1 MGGERTQFLVSL
13 LLPALPGA
21 GTLPARKTG
30 TRLRSFSICQG
41 GSPTTSSEASPPLG
55 GAGSAEHSGIR
66 SHIPRGEQAVACNPR
81 ASWHSGICSFCGSF
95 VDSTR
100 GSGERGD
107 TTDSSGS
114 HDSGLARGSQCG
126 SRRGEFRPRAA
137 VAEETAHV
145 SRRVAPSAVPPPL
158 FSHHNEIR
166 RWRWLRRLALRS

>member
-41 GSPTTSSEASPPLG
+41 GSPTTSSEASPPCG

-66 SHIPRGEQAVACNPR
+66 SHIPRGEQAGACNPR
-81 ASWHSGICSFCGSF
+81 ARWHSGICSFWWFVCGL
-95 VDSTR
+95 DTGLR
-100 GSGERGD
+100 RGD

-114 HDSGLARGSQCG
+114 HDSGLACGSHCG
-126 SRRGEFRPRAA
+126 SRQGEFRPRAA

-158 FSHHNEIR
+158 FSHHNEIL